1 MPDLLLLGLLVA
13 ALAIGWGLGRRERRT
28 HHDSPKPSLS
38 RDYFVGLNYLLND
51 QQDRA
56 IETFIAAL
64 EVNSDTIE
72 THVTLGNLF
81 RQRGEAD
88 RAVKVH
94 QNLLARP
101 FLNADQGARVQLELS
116 RDFLQLGLLDRAERL
131 LQGLIRD
138 DTNSDI
144 RNQAKRLLA
153 DLFEREGEW
162 QEAINV
168 AVPHLVRQHD
178 DLRRAAGHWF
188 CELAEQERRN
198 ASLGLARKH
207 LKQALSIDDRCV
219 RANLLYAELYHDT
232 GQYRQAI
239 KHLERI
245 PLQDRAFIPTMLEPL
260 ERNYRLMDDI
270 EGLIS
275 HLKRLLDEAPYTSV
289 IVLLAQTLCH
299 HHGDDREAIGLVTEQ
314 LNREPSLGG
323 VDFLMELYQRGERI
337 NSAPDASNTIQR
349 LDLLRHHTQTLLQEL
364 PRHRCKR
371 CGFSGDHLHW
381 QCPRCRSWGTTRP
394 ITGIEG
400 E

>member
-1 MPDLLLLGLLVA
+1 MPDLLLLGLLVG
-13 ALAIGWGLGRRERRT
+13 ALAIGWGLGRRERGK
-28 HHDSPKPSLS
+28 HSASPEPGLS

-56 IETFIAAL
+56 IETFISAL

-88 RAVKVH
+88 RAVKIH

-101 FLNADQGARVQLELS
+101 FLNTEQGARVQLELS

-131 LQGLIRD
+131 LLGLLREDGNNEIR
-138 DTNSDI
+138 SH
-144 RNQAKRLLA
+144 AKRLLA

-162 QEAINV
+162 QEAIDV
-168 AVPHLVRQHD
+168 AVPHLTRLHD
-178 DLRRAAGHWF
+178 DLRRAAAHWH
-188 CELAEQERRN
+188 CELAEQEKRN
-198 ASLGLARKH
+198 ASSSLARKH

-219 RANLLYAELYHDT
+219 RATLLQAELYHDT

-239 KHLERI
+239 KHLERV

-260 ERNYRLMDDI
+260 ERNYRLLDDL
-270 EGLIS
+270 EGLIH
-275 HLKRLLDEAPYTSV
+275 HLKRLLDEAPSTSV
-289 IVLLAQTLCH
+289 ILLLAQTLCQY
-299 HHGDDREAIGLVTEQ
+299 HGNDDEAITLVTEQ
-314 LNREPSLGG
+314 LNRAPSLGG
-323 VDFLMELYQRGERI
+323 VDFLMQLYQRGEQLHI
-337 NSAPDASNTIQR
+337 SADSQR
-349 LDLLRHHTQTLLQEL
+349 LELLRHHTQTLLQAL
-364 PRHRCKR
+364 PRHRCRR

-381 QCPRCRSWGTTRP
+381 QCPRCRSWGTTKP

>member
-1 MPDLLLLGLLVA
+1 MPDLLLLGLLVT
-13 ALAIGWGLGRRERRT
+13 ALAIGWGLGRRERQERT
-28 HHDSPKPSLS
+28 THRDSARHNLS

-56 IETFIAAL
+56 IETFTAAL

-88 RAVKVH
+88 RAVKIH

-101 FLNADQGARVQLELS
+101 FLDADQGARVQLELS

-131 LQGLIRD
+131 LHGLIRD
-138 DTNSDI
+138 DTNGDI
-144 RNQAKRLLA
+144 RHQARRLLC

-168 AVPHLVRQHD
+168 AIPQLVRQHD
-178 DLRRAAGHWF
+178 DLRRAASHWF
-188 CELAEQERRN
+188 CELAEQERAN

-260 ERNYRLMDDI
+260 ERNYRLMNDT
-270 EGLIS
+270 EGLIG

-299 HHGDDREAIGLVTEQ
+299 HQGNDDEAISLVTEQ

-323 VDFLMELYQRGERI
+323 VDFLMELYQRRDWI
-337 NSAPDASNTIQR
+337 DSDNLQR
-349 LDLLRHHTQTLLQEL
+349 FELLRHHTRTLLQAL

-371 CGFSGDHLHW
+371 CGFSGDQLHW
-381 QCPRCRSWGTTRP
+381 QCPRCRSWSTTRP